1 VIVAILKF
9 VTEVISP
16 KTDRT
21 SDFNGAE
28 IAFKGRLPDTPGV
41 LGNGRGVPVEE
52 ALPQNLVTTGGST

>member
-21 SDFNGAE
+21 SGFYGAE
-28 IAFKGRLPDTPGV
+28 IAFKGDSQTLRACPETA
-41 LGNGRGVPVEE
+41 VE
-52 ALPQNLVTTGGST
+52 SR